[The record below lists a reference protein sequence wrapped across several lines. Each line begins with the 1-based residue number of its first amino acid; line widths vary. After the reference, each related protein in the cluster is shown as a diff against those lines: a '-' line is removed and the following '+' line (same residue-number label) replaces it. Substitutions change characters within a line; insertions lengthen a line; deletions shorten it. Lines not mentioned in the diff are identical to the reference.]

1 MVKKDMQSIKYREN
15 IVSIKEIQ
23 STSILANNIVLFWN
37 GGNMVFLVYI
47 CDGFACDFVC
57 VLENPCE
64 HEERKK
70 RIHANMKIKCAIQQN
85 LHAPN

>member
-1 MVKKDMQSIKYREN
+1 
-15 IVSIKEIQ
+15 
-23 STSILANNIVLFWN
+23 
-37 GGNMVFLVYI
+37 MVFLVYM
-47 CDGFACDFVC
+47 CDGFANDFVC
-57 VLENPCE
+57 AVENPCE